1 MGAVTK
7 IDLLM
12 DRLVIEPVGWHKVW
26 SLRRRIDVPYAD
38 IVSVMEDHRL
48 AENGPSGMRFPGANL
63 PGIYL
68 AGTFWKF
75 WGGENVR
82 SFWLRRHAENCI
94 TLRLRNHYF
103 AYITVEVSDPSAEI
117 AAIVD
122 AMQEHGYG
130 QPLPAA

>member
-12 DRLVIEPVGWHKVW
+12 DRLVVEPVGWHKVW

-38 IVSVMEDHRL
+38 IVSVAEDHRL
-48 AENGPSGMRFPGANL
+48 AENGPSGVRFPGASL

-75 WGGENVR
+75 WGERTCGHSGCAVTPR
-82 SFWLRRHAENCI
+82 TASPSDYATTTSI
-94 TLRLRNHYF
+94 T
-103 AYITVEVSDPSAEI
+103 SPSR
-117 AAIVD
+117 
-122 AMQEHGYG
+122 
-130 QPLPAA
+130 